1 MAMPSRQT
9 SILPCSLQTT
19 LTWCSD
25 LQIPEGRSGWLP
37 RHHQI
42 LQGNSQA
49 QGPIRTL
56 RGQTHKT
63 GLSTNKLEVVF
74 LSQTAPLA
82 TVNML
87 LKAALPVIQALAT
100 LQAQDSAPSVPETL
114 DTASPPQKPKSFKS
128 ITSHLC

>member
-1 MAMPSRQT
+1 MASPS
-9 SILPCSLQTT
+9 S
-19 LTWCSD
+19 SD
-25 LQIPEGRSGWLP
+25 LTRQFTSSGTY
-37 RHHQI
+37 QD
-42 LQGNSQA
+42 
-49 QGPIRTL
+49 RTL
-56 RGQTHKT
+56 RGQIHTT

-100 LQAQDSAPSVPETL
+100 FQAQDSAPSVPETL